1 MAESEARNLSVSQTQ
16 QRVILPFRNF
26 HRGGERPFDHSTIGI
41 IAKLCRI
48 ILSVGIIEDSF
59 FRDRNEG
66 NASVILNRFPG
77 TKSFLPLLW
86 KHGWIAGSLE
96 GFLCHSASHLVVPM
110 AVRAAADKNG
120 CDDQWTRFADDAN
133 YVGQDA
139 VSSPLS

>member
-16 QRVILPFRNF
+16 QRVVLPFRNF
-26 HRGGERPFDHSTIGI
+26 HRCEERPFDHGTIGI

-59 FRDRNEG
+59 FRDRNER
-66 NASVILNRFPG
+66 NASVVLKGFPG
-77 TKSFLPLLW
+77 TKSFFPLLR
-86 KHGWIAGSLE
+86 KHGRIAGSFE
-96 GFLCHSASHLVVPM
+96 GFLCHSASHLVVTV

-133 YVGQDA
+133 YIGQDA